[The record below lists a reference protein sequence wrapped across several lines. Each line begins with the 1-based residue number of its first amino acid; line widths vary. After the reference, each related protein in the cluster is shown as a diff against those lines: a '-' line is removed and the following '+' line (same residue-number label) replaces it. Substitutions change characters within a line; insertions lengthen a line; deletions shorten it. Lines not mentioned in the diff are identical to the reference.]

1 MEQESLDDN
10 TSVYNTIYWIIEAH
24 HQYLPQQTGNSWRDG
39 NTRPPYLHPEK
50 TLEVLEKTL
59 ESPLDRK
66 WKWSRSVV
74 SDSLQPHGHQAPPSI
89 GFSRQEYWSGLPFP
103 SPDWASEQSL
113 TILQFKKKRAI
124 SCTIWAAS
132 LEPRARSHPHCQKGS
147 GHLYGSICRPN
158 CHSAPGNRNNFS
170 LILSQNPSLR

>member
-24 HQYLPQQTGNSWRDG
+24 HQYLPQQTVENSWRDG
-39 NTRPPYLHPEK
+39 NTRPPYLPPEK

-59 ESPLDRK
+59 KSPLDGK

-103 SPDWASEQSL
+103 SSGNFPTQGSNPD
-113 TILQFKKKRAI
+113 F
-124 SCTIWAAS
+124 
-132 LEPRARSHPHCQKGS
+132 PHCRQT
-147 GHLYGSICRPN
+147 LYR
-158 CHSAPGNRNNFS
+158 
-170 LILSQNPSLR
+170 LSHQVSPLDRRKIKTSQY

>member
-103 SPDWASEQSL
+103 SSGNFPTQGSNPDL
-113 TILQFKKKRAI
+113 
-124 SCTIWAAS
+124 
-132 LEPRARSHPHCQKGS
+132 PHCRQTLYRLSHRGS
-147 GHLYGSICRPN
+147 QQSRLFATPWTAAYQAPLSMDFPGKSTGVGHHCLLQR
-158 CHSAPGNRNNFS
+158 
-170 LILSQNPSLR
+170 Q